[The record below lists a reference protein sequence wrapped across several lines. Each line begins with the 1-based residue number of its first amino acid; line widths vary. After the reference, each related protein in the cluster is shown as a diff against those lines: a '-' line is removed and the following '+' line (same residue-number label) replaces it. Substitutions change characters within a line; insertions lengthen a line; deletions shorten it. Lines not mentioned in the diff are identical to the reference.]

1 MKPRCFIGFFAL
13 LGFLLAACAQQIAN
27 PVPIKSYPTQATETT
42 AELTLKPTALPKAEQ
57 AQVNPL
63 NAESESTES
72 AVQNDQPAI
81 IWNAKA
87 ATCEVAEISTAEVSF
102 GSCEGAQRSE
112 PILEETGRPEELA
125 YFLQT
130 YAPFQAETDAGD
142 IVFHGEG
149 GQQATP
155 IEERM
160 IAEWARQAFLEA
172 SAGRRDASWG
182 LVLSWRQEGGVVG
195 LCGDLSLYTTGVA
208 YASSCKDPSPI
219 GLGRTRLTSKELEQ
233 VYGWIDRF
241 ESFDVEQEIAGAD
254 AVMVHMV
261 FSGSGK
267 QQAEVLQK
275 EEILDFAAHLFSRI
289 SAGENLSSDEPEVR
303 ARQVLLGYFQA
314 LNQGNY
320 AQAVAYYG
328 GDYEV
333 LTDNN
338 PTIPSEEHP
347 ALFQAACRMNGFQCF
362 LPINR
367 IVDVQQTAPG
377 EYQFLVEFKD
387 PNGGVFE
394 QGPCCGADPDSQPPV
409 SLFSFAVKEEKGKF
423 LVQDL
428 PVYVP

>member
-1 MKPRCFIGFFAL
+1 MSEGIRFFKDQLISGTFSPVFRLRIVGSWRAACQSWWKPGCVGFHHAASPWFVDSYWRMHMKPRCFIGFFAL

-130 YAPFQAETDAGD
+130 YAPFQVETDAGD

-172 SAGRRDASWG
+172 SAGRRDA
-182 LVLSWRQEGGVVG
+182 
-195 LCGDLSLYTTGVA
+195 
-208 YASSCKDPSPI
+208 P
-219 GLGRTRLTSKELEQ
+219 
-233 VYGWIDRF
+233 
-241 ESFDVEQEIAGAD
+241 
-254 AVMVHMV
+254 
-261 FSGSGK
+261 
-267 QQAEVLQK
+267 
-275 EEILDFAAHLFSRI
+275 HL
-289 SAGENLSSDEPEVR
+289 
-303 ARQVLLGYFQA
+303 
-314 LNQGNY
+314 
-320 AQAVAYYG
+320 
-328 GDYEV
+328 
-333 LTDNN
+333 
-338 PTIPSEEHP
+338 
-347 ALFQAACRMNGFQCF
+347 
-362 LPINR
+362 
-367 IVDVQQTAPG
+367 
-377 EYQFLVEFKD
+377 
-387 PNGGVFE
+387 
-394 QGPCCGADPDSQPPV
+394 
-409 SLFSFAVKEEKGKF
+409 
-423 LVQDL
+423 
-428 PVYVP
+428 